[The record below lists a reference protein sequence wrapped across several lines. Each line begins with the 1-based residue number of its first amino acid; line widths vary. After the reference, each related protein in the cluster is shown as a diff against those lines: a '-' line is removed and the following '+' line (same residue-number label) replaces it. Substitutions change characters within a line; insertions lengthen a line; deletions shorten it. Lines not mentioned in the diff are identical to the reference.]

1 MTFRSIV
8 FSALLVGLVAGLFLS
23 LLQQFQVTPIIQ
35 AAETFE
41 IAETFDISAAPS
53 LAAEPVASGHSHGEG
68 HGDADAHIHDPEA
81 WAPAEGLERLA
92 FTLLSNGL
100 AAFGF
105 ALLLISLMSTR
116 PGGNA
121 LTGLLW
127 GAAGYLSVF
136 VAPSFGLHPEIPG
149 MQAAALESRQF
160 WWTLTVALTAGG
172 LAVIVFVP
180 ARFKLGGLLLIAI
193 PHLIGAPQTD
203 GPLFNHPDPAAIAA
217 LEGLAQDFIQ
227 ATALVNGAY
236 WLLIGALSGWLVQ
249 RYVNAS
255 QDR

>member
-1 MTFRSIV
+1 MTFRNIV
-8 FSALLVGLVAGLFLS
+8 FCALLVGLVAGLFLS

-41 IAETFDISAAPS
+41 MPTASP
-53 LAAEPVASGHSHGEG
+53 LATEPGASGHSHGDSDG
-68 HGDADAHIHDPEA
+68 HSHDGEA
-81 WAPAEGLERLA
+81 WGPNEGLERLA
-92 FTLLSNGL
+92 YTVLSNGL

-116 PGGNA
+116 PGGNV

-136 VAPSFGLHPEIPG
+136 VAPSLGLHPEIPG

-172 LAVIVFVP
+172 LALIAFVP
-180 ARFKLGGLLLIAI
+180 TRFKLGGLLLIAI
-193 PHLIGAPQTD
+193 PHLIGAPQIE

-217 LEGLAQDFIQ
+217 LEALARDFIQ

-249 RYVNAS
+249 RYVNTG